1 MAAFA
6 GLCRITQWP
15 CTAHFATRT
24 QADVVLT
31 HIYTHANTHTH
42 AHTHTHTR
50 KHTHKHTQSKEEI
63 ERNFFQKAMAMCQDV
78 DNTVRLSMCEQLA
91 AIGRACGKDVSLSNL
106 LSELFELLKDE
117 EIKVG

>member
-1 MAAFA
+1 
-6 GLCRITQWP
+6 
-15 CTAHFATRT
+15 
-24 QADVVLT
+24 
-31 HIYTHANTHTH
+31 
-42 AHTHTHTR
+42 
-50 KHTHKHTQSKEEI
+50 
-63 ERNFFQKAMAMCQDV
+63 MAMCQDV